1 MSQENTIAIDVTN
14 FPTLQEVERQYLTMV
29 LSKTSGNKPE
39 AAKILGVSVKTVYN
53 KLDEY
58 KAQTKEAA
66 PTTEPS

>member
-1 MSQENTIAIDVTN
+1 MSQDNTISIDVTSL
-14 FPTLQEVERQYLTMV
+14 PTLQEVERQYLNLV
-29 LSKTSGNKPE
+29 LSKTSGNKPQ

-58 KAQTKEAA
+58 KAKEA